1 MKSRK
6 NTVEGLLELDLK
18 QVRERIAKR
27 REVQVEV
34 ENAKTDQGQEMKQNA
49 PEMKTLTLKNLCA
62 RI

>member
-18 QVRERIAKR
+18 QVREQIAKL

-34 ENAKTDQGQEMKQNA
+34 ENAKTDQGREMKQNA
-49 PEMKTLTLKNLCA
+49 PEMKT
-62 RI
+62 

>member
-27 REVQVEV
+27 RGVQVEV

-49 PEMKTLTLKNLCA
+49 PETKTWT
-62 RI
+62 